1 MNSRKKEAR
10 AHPAQRR
17 WETSQ
22 LPSGWRVTWTA
33 VKMRSLG
40 GWKLGISR
48 FDTSPHLYPES
59 NGNPQRV

>member
-10 AHPAQRR
+10 AHLPQRR

-22 LPSGWRVTWTA
+22 LPSGWRVTGTV

-40 GWKLGISR
+40 GWKLGISGL
-48 FDTSPHLYPES
+48 DTSPHLYPES
-59 NGNPQRV
+59 NANP